1 MLGFSGEW
9 GAAADSEVIKKA
21 YHKAVLMYHPDKAQ
35 YKTED
40 GKEDRTVF
48 LKIQEAFVVL
58 CSEPKRRAYDS
69 QLPFDDSIPTDE
81 RVQKGLAKGPHK
93 FIKIFGPVFQRNARF
108 ASKKPVP
115 DLGDMDTPMPQVY
128 KFYEYWVKF
137 ESWRDFTGVGA
148 EHKPD
153 DAGSRYEKRFM
164 QKENDRLAK
173 KMKLKEMERLIALVA
188 IAEKYDPRMCAD
200 KDRRKAIKEGD
211 KNAKEDAARRKAET
225 EAAAKAW
232 VEAQEAAGGGDMSKA
247 EKEKAKKAVSKCRN
261 ILKKLL
267 RFSAAMGGDKGEYG
281 VLTVDEV
288 EAICASCSQEE
299 LNKMN
304 DAMGGEAAS
313 KDQALVQAGGF
324 AWAKVM
330 AEAVNA
336 RSGQAEEDEQIAKDA
351 KKREAE
357 DKMLAEKNRG
367 KKAAEEEKEWTAEQL
382 AALQKCL
389 GRYPAG
395 SAGRWVSITNY
406 INVKTSPEK
415 SYSQEEV
422 VIAAYK
428 LSC

>member
-1 MLGFSGEW
+1 M
-9 GAAADSEVIKKA
+9 
-21 YHKAVLMYHPDKAQ
+21 
-35 YKTED
+35 
-40 GKEDRTVF
+40 
-48 LKIQEAFVVL
+48 
-58 CSEPKRRAYDS
+58 
-69 QLPFDDSIPTDE
+69 
-81 RVQKGLAKGPHK
+81 
-93 FIKIFGPVFQRNARF
+93 
-108 ASKKPVP
+108 ASKKKAAPKGKGKSAADDEDWDSILDAEIKTNATTAPPPAPTEAEVKEKEEDSGSEEEDGAAGAKKDKKKKKKKVKKEDKP
-115 DLGDMDTPMPQVY
+115 EEKKAGPMSAQARAILARRLAN
-128 KFYEYWVKF
+128 EEEDARVK
-137 ESWRDFTGVGA
+137 RVTA
-148 EHKPD
+148 EH
-153 DAGSRYEKRFM
+153 AERQRVEEEREAAEEKIIADE
-164 QKENDRLAK
+164 KEK
-173 KMKLKEMERLIALVA
+173 K
-188 IAEKYDPRMCAD
+188 
-200 KDRRKAIKEGD
+200 RK
-211 KNAKEDAARRKAET
+211 AKEDKVT
-225 EAAAKAW
+225 
-232 VEAQEAAGGGDMSKA
+232 AQKAAGTYMTKA